1 MFITPNPST
10 PLAQHPQAGTK
21 MVCWVWGSVWGL
33 GVDLS
38 ARRGCQGCAS
48 HPQLLGSPL
57 ALVGH
62 HHRADKGHE
71 HHGNESQIHLWRGRV
86 SGQGAVPPIPCV
98 RQGHLGQHLHFP
110 RSRTPIPLCCRTPI
124 SHAIRPHHS
133 RGKDS
138 SPPGVAFPFPHGAGH
153 PFSHGQ
159 DQDPPFPMG

>member
-10 PLAQHPQAGTK
+10 PPAQHPQAGTK

-48 HPQLLGSPL
+48 HPQLLGLPL

-86 SGQGAVPPIPCV
+86 SGQGAGGLYPPSPV
-98 RQGHLGQHLHFP
+98 F
-110 RSRTPIPLCCRTPI
+110 
-124 SHAIRPHHS
+124 
-133 RGKDS
+133 GKDTWGS
-138 SPPGVAFPFPHGAGH
+138 TSISPGAGH
-153 PFSHGQ
+153 PSLSAAG
-159 DQDPPFPMG
+159 PPFLMP